1 MKCKKCGKNYPA
13 FEMNEDGLCSRCA
26 YGPGAN
32 LPGEVEYL
40 KKMGDNILTPQE
52 EALSLDYEET
62 MESYAETIGK
72 DDPEFE
78 HFRKK
83 KRDKNV

>member
-1 MKCKKCGKNYPA
+1 MRCKKCKRNYPN
-13 FEMNEDGLCSRCA
+13 FEMSEDHLCSRCQ
-26 YGPGAN
+26 YGPGAG
-32 LPGEVEYL
+32 LPGEDEYM

-52 EALSLDYEET
+52 ELLAFDYEET